1 LGLRQINKVFGVDL
15 GSREEILKE
24 AVIIAKKEVYME
36 VRQEA
41 LDRAEKIAENTIND
55 MRDSHSKHLQEVY
68 E

>member
-1 LGLRQINKVFGVDL
+1 M
-15 GSREEILKE
+15 
-24 AVIIAKKEVYME
+24 AKKEVYME

-55 MRDSHSKHLQEVY
+55 MRDSHSRHLQEVY